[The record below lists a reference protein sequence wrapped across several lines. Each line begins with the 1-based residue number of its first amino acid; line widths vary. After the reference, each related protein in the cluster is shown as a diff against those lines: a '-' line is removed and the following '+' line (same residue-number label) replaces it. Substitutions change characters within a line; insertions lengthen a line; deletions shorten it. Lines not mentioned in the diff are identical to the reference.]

1 MSPISLRF
9 PLRYL
14 LTWHVDKNTAFFPSF
29 IYPSIHPSIQ
39 RFIHSFI
46 LQYHL
51 SILFHQ
57 RVWVVCLTAVTD
69 VFRELSPTCPTKS
82 KLKDYLCEMLTINYY
97 RKLIEQGWLAA
108 VCQNIIKQNS
118 RLLIILIEKGN
129 NRKENFLSTKE
140 CSKNWEDKELR
151 LEYPQKKK
159 ATVVDPHTT
168 HEWTHETNCSQS
180 AGTAHD
186 IESL

>member
-57 RVWVVCLTAVTD
+57 RLWVVCLTAVTD

-118 RLLIILIEKGN
+118 RFLIILIEKGN

-159 ATVVDPHTT
+159 ATVVNPHTT
-168 HEWTHETNCSQS
+168 H
-180 AGTAHD
+180 
-186 IESL
+186 